1 MPGTRLT
8 TVQQRQEISR
18 LAGEQQ
24 TFRAIGDQVHLS
36 CWTARKWARRAKK
49 GGLSALISTLGR
61 PALGPLGSFDP
72 RVRYV
77 ALRLKVQ
84 HPHWGAAY
92 VVKKMSERVSLKNIV
107 LPEATTVW
115 RYWRSFGERL
125 SPERH
130 APDPRFDL
138 AGVAHGVWQMDFKES
153 VMVEGVG
160 ATTFTQARDE
170 FARATVIH
178 RVHPAATAEQRIV
191 KPTMTQVQQ
200 DCRIAFTEWGLPD
213 AIQTDRAS
221 IFVDADAT
229 PFPTDL
235 NLWWIGLGIEH
246 RLIPRHTPQRNGSVE
261 RSHRTLVERTLD
273 HQTFENADH
282 LQTQV
287 DADWHEL
294 NTECPSRAR
303 GCNGQPPIIAHPELL
318 TPRRPYRPEWE
329 RELFD
334 LGRVDR
340 TLSTLT
346 WTRTVSQNGQ
356 VMLGG
361 RPYGLGVAWAG
372 QTVSIGFAKDTRHF
386 VFTQVRPDTKQGQR
400 QPKLEP
406 VRKLASGLGL
416 ADLLGDF
423 VTLDELPTRQLMFPF
438 WVMSSSQTTLAGA
451 RLFAMSS
458 QV

>member
-1 MPGTRLT
+1 MPGTCPT

-18 LAGEQQ
+18 LAGEHQ
-24 TFRAIGDQVHLS
+24 TFRAIGDQVHVS
-36 CWTARKWARRAKK
+36 RWTARKWARRGKN
-49 GGLSALISTLGR
+49 GGLSGLISTLGR
-61 PALGPLGSFDP
+61 PSLGPLGDFDP

-77 ALRLKVQ
+77 ALRLKLQ

-92 VVKKMSERVSLKNIV
+92 IVKKMSERVSLKNVV

-130 APDPRFDL
+130 APDPRLDP

-178 RVHPAATAEQRIV
+178 RVHPASTAEQRIV
-191 KPTMTQVQQ
+191 KPTTTQVQQ

-213 AIQTDRAS
+213 AIQTDHAS

-235 NLWWIGLGIEH
+235 HLWWIGLGIEH

-261 RSHRTLVERTLD
+261 RSHRTLVDRTLE
-273 HQTFENADH
+273 HQSFENADH

-287 DADWHEL
+287 DADWNEL

-303 GCNGQPPIIAHPELL
+303 GCNGQPPVIAHPELL

-340 TLSTLT
+340 ALSLLT
-346 WTRTVSQNGQ
+346 WIRTVSQNGQ

-372 QTVSIGFAKDTRHF
+372 QTVSIGFEKDTRRF
-386 VFTQVRPDTKQGQR
+386 VFTHVRPDTKAGQR
-400 QPKLEP
+400 QPQLEP
-406 VRKLASGLGL
+406 ARKPASRLSP
-416 ADLLGDF
+416 ADLIGNH

-438 WVMSSSQTTLAGA
+438 LAISSLQTSLPGA
-451 RLFAMSS
+451 RLSAISPR
-458 QV
+458 V